1 MHSLIHKKKIISLMK
16 INKYRVVGIM
26 SGTSCDGL
34 DIAYCDFWKKKNNWF
49 YKLKCCESIEYE
61 GLLKNKLI
69 ECYKMSGMDLKKLDI
84 ELGNFITEKTNEF
97 ITKYRID
104 PDLISTHGHTVFHD
118 IEEKISHQIGNPFV
132 LYEKIKKPVIY
143 NFREID
149 VISGGQGAPLV
160 PYGDLKLFKE
170 YDYCVNIGGI
180 LNITENNKNNLIA
193 YDVCP
198 ANIIL
203 NYYSRKIGFD
213 YDKDGK
219 VSGSGNID
227 LNILKKLNSI
237 KYYKNKGPKS
247 LDVQKIEKL
256 YFPLLKK
263 YTPKNILRT
272 FIDHVG
278 YQLNKAIKKNK
289 SKILLT
295 GGGAFNKTL
304 LKSIEKYNNN
314 NHLYI
319 LPNKNLI
326 NFKESIIFGFL
337 GLKRY
342 LNKKNIEKSVTGA
355 KQSSSSGI
363 VIENKFF

>member
-1 MHSLIHKKKIISLMK
+1 METKKYSVI
-16 INKYRVVGIM
+16 GIM

-34 DIAYCDFWKKKNNWF
+34 DITYCDFWKKKNNWF
-49 YKLKCCESIEYE
+49 YKLKYCEDIEYE
-61 GLLKNKLI
+61 MGLKKKLI
-69 ECYKMSGMDLKKLDI
+69 KCYKMSGLDLKKLDI
-84 ELGNFITEKTNEF
+84 ELGNFITEKINEF
-97 ITKYRID
+97 IIKYRIE

-118 IEEKISHQIGNPFV
+118 IEEKISHQIGNPFI
-132 LYEKIKKPVIY
+132 LYERIKIPVIF

-160 PYGDLKLFKE
+160 PFGDIELFNE

-180 LNITENNKNNLIA
+180 LNITENNRDNLIA

-219 VSGSGNID
+219 VSNTGNID
-227 LNILKKLNSI
+227 SNILNKLN
-237 KYYKNKGPKS
+237 KVRYYKNKGPKS
-247 LDVQKIEKL
+247 LDIQKIEKL
-256 YFPLLKK
+256 YFPILKK
-263 YTPKNILRT
+263 YAPKNILRT
-272 FIDHVG
+272 FVDHIG
-278 YQLNKAIKKNK
+278 YQLNKSIKKNK

-304 LKSIEKYNNN
+304 LKSIEKH
-314 NHLYI
+314 NHHNHRYI
-319 LPNKNLI
+319 LPDKNLVI
-326 NFKESIIFGFL
+326 FKESIIFGFL
-337 GLKRY
+337 GLMRF
-342 LNKKNIEKSVTGA
+342 LNDKNIVRSVTGA

-363 VIENKFF
+363 IIDNKFF